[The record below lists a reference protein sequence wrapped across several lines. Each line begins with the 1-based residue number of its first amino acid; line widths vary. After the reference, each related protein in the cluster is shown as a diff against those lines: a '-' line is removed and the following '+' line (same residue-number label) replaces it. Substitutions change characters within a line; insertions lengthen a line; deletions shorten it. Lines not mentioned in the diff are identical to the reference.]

1 MAKYRSKF
9 AGEVIDATLTAV
21 IDGRAGIQ
29 GVKVNNTETT
39 PDQNNKVNL
48 TIPIVLQATGDSTA
62 NVMSQNSV
70 TSALGGKVDVVQG
83 KGLSTE
89 DYTTEEKTKLSGIES
104 QANRTIIS
112 QTTGESTTSVMSQN
126 AVTSALNNK
135 VDLIQ
140 GKGLSTEDYTTAEK
154 TKLSGIA
161 SEANKTVIVQ
171 TTGSST
177 TDVMSQDSV
186 TTQLNSKATTAQY
199 TATLLAANWA
209 DVSGNAPFTQTV
221 NVQGILST
229 DSPFVDVVLSSTTET
244 AINQI
249 DAFSCISKIETSD
262 GSLTATCFSYKP
274 SIDVPIKLKVLR

>member
-21 IDGRAGIQ
+21 MDGRAGIQ

-48 TIPIVLQATGDSTA
+48 TIPIVLQTTGDSTA

-89 DYTTEEKTKLSGIES
+89 DYTTE
-104 QANRTIIS
+104 
-112 QTTGESTTSVMSQN
+112 
-126 AVTSALNNK
+126 
-135 VDLIQ
+135 
-140 GKGLSTEDYTTAEK
+140 EK

-221 NVQGILST
+221 NIQGILAT

-262 GSLTATCFSYKP
+262 GSVTATCFSYKP
-274 SIDVPIKLKVLR
+274 SIDVPIKLKVVR

>member
-21 IDGRAGIQ
+21 MDGRAGIQ

-48 TIPIVLQATGDSTA
+48 TIPIVLQTTGDSTA

-70 TSALGGKVDVVQG
+70 TSALGGKVDAVQG

-89 DYTTEEKTKLSGIES
+89 DYTTE
-104 QANRTIIS
+104 
-112 QTTGESTTSVMSQN
+112 
-126 AVTSALNNK
+126 
-135 VDLIQ
+135 
-140 GKGLSTEDYTTAEK
+140 EK

-249 DAFSCISKIETSD
+249 DAFSCISKIETLD

>member
-48 TIPIVLQATGDSTA
+48 TIPTVLQTTGDSTA

-221 NVQGILST
+221 NIQGILST

-244 AINQI
+244 AKSQLE
-249 DAFSCISKIETSD
+249 AFGCLSKIETAA
-262 GSLTATCFSYKP
+262 GSITATCLDTKP
-274 SIDVPIKLKVLR
+274 TIDIPIKLKVIR

>member
-1 MAKYRSKF
+1 MAKYKSKF

-39 PDQNNKVNL
+39 PDQNNKVDL
-48 TIPIVLQATGDSTA
+48 TIPVVLQTTGDSTT

-70 TSALGGKVDVVQG
+70 TSALGGKVDAVQG

-89 DYTTEEKTKLSGIES
+89 DYTTAEKTKLSGIES

-161 SEANKTVIVQ
+161 SEANKTVVVQ

-244 AINQI
+244 AKSQLE
-249 DAFSCISKIETSD
+249 AFGCLSKIETAA
-262 GSLTATCFSYKP
+262 GSITATCLDTKP
-274 SIDVPIKLKVLR
+274 TIDIPIKLKVIR

>member
-48 TIPIVLQATGDSTA
+48 TIPIVLQTTGDSTA

-112 QTTGESTTSVMSQN
+112 QNTGESTTSVMSQN
-126 AVTSALNNK
+126 AVTASLINK
-135 VDLIQ
+135 VNLIQ
-140 GKGLSTEDYTTAEK
+140 GKELSTEDYTTAEK

-161 SEANKTVIVQ
+161 SEANKTVVVK
-171 TTGSST
+171 TTGLST

-229 DSPFVDVVLSSTTET
+229 DSPFVDVVLSSSSST
-244 AINQI
+244 AMSQLESW
-249 DAFSCISKIETSD
+249 SCVSKIETAA
-262 GSLTATCFSYKP
+262 GSITATCFEEKP
-274 SIDVPIKLKVLR
+274 TIDLPIQLKVVR

>member
-29 GVKVNNTETT
+29 GVKVNNTETI

-48 TIPIVLQATGDSTA
+48 TIPTVLQTTGDSTA

-70 TSALGGKVDVVQG
+70 TSALGGKVDAVQG

-126 AVTSALNNK
+126 AVTTSLSNK

-161 SEANKTVIVQ
+161 SEANKTVVVQ

-177 TDVMSQDSV
+177 TDVMSQGSV
-186 TTQLNSKATTAQY
+186 TTQLNTKATTAQY
-199 TATLLAANWA
+199 TATLLASLW
-209 DVSGNAPFTQTV
+209 SSSAPYTQTL
-221 NVQGILST
+221 NISGILST

-262 GSLTATCFSYKP
+262 GSVTATCFSYKP
-274 SIDVPIKLKVLR
+274 SINVPIKLKVVR

>member
-21 IDGRAGIQ
+21 MDGRAGIQ

-48 TIPIVLQATGDSTA
+48 TIPIVLQTTGDSTA

-70 TSALGGKVDVVQG
+70 TSALGGKVDAVQG

-249 DAFSCISKIETSD
+249 DAFSCISKIETLD